1 MTVRVLQRLDE
12 ALERLL
18 VGLVHGLAVEDWFE
32 EGYASPDLVDV
43 RSGTHGDRAGTILEP
58 DSQAMD
64 EADKETFKS
73 LIKTLEDSD
82 CHAGFLDDGCSQC
95 GEDDG
100 EYWWFVP
107 EDDSSEGWT

>member
-1 MTVRVLQRLDE
+1 
-12 ALERLL
+12 
-18 VGLVHGLAVEDWFE
+18 
-32 EGYASPDLVDV
+32 
-43 RSGTHGDRAGTILEP
+43 
-58 DSQAMD
+58 MD

-73 LIKTLEDSD
+73 LVKTLEDSD

-107 EDDSSEGWT
+107 EDDSSEVWT